1 MITFILSAYV
11 ALSCAS
17 ACVVWAA
24 CWVCGKAEGVA
35 NES

>member
-1 MITFILSAYV
+1 MILLAIYAYV

-24 CWVCGKAEGVA
+24 CAACGNAEREA
-35 NES
+35 R